1 MNKNSKIAIGCGAVG
16 CLGLIVL
23 GIAGGAFY
31 YWRSQQAPERTSRSI
46 DINLNSNSN
55 SNQTGNT
62 NENEN
67 SGSSNSSSD
76 GPAGTYTDDEKH
88 KLFQAASMSQD
99 ADLVQ
104 RVVKKVGLFKADG
117 TPADDYAQFIRDHI
131 TWGVNNASFIAS
143 LDTPE
148 KARAYVE
155 AHL

>member
-1 MNKNSKIAIGCGAVG
+1 MNKNQKIAIGCGAVG

-23 GIAGGAFY
+23 GIAGGAFF
-31 YWRSQQAPERTSRSI
+31 YWRSQQRPERISRNFN
-46 DINLNSNSN
+46 INLNSNSN
-55 SNQTGNT
+55 QTANT

-67 SGSSNSSSD
+67 SGASNSSSD
-76 GPAGTYTDDEKH
+76 GPAGTYSDDEKH

-99 ADLVQ
+99 AELVQ